1 MVKKA
6 KLLWMDLEMTGLSPK
21 QDRILEVA
29 CVWTGWDL
37 EVMGEYQ
44 AVVKVPEE
52 VIKERMIGEF
62 WEKNSESKRALVAQ
76 NVNGRD
82 VLEVEEELLAI
93 IEKWF
98 GKEIYL
104 AGNSIHQDRKFV
116 DKEWKRLAKKLHYRM
131 LDVSA
136 WKIYFAGAMQQK
148 FVKREEHRA
157 MSDILGSIEE
167 MKFYRGF
174 LKGKND

>member
-1 MVKKA
+1 MSKKA

-21 QDRILEVA
+21 RDRILEVA
-29 CVWTGWDL
+29 CVFTGWDL
-37 EVMGEYQ
+37 EILGKYK

-52 VIKERMIGEF
+52 VIEQRMRGDF
-62 WEKNSESKRALVAQ
+62 WEQHEKTREALVVQ
-76 NVNGRD
+76 NRRGKSA
-82 VLEVEEELLAI
+82 EVVEAEILAEV
-93 IEKWF
+93 EKWF

-116 DKEWKRLAKKLHYRM
+116 DREWPRLAAKLHYRM

-136 WKIYFAGAMQQK
+136 WKIYFAGARRQK
-148 FVKREEHRA
+148 FVKAEEHRA
-157 MSDILGSIEE
+157 MGDILGSIEE

-174 LKGKND
+174 LK